1 MVKAT
6 HFENL
11 KMFNPKLLTPN
22 QKFFLDLS
30 IPSLY
35 LLPLLIVFF
44 LPKDFGFG
52 NESLVPLSLI
62 IGLSGL
68 VLWIAG
74 MACLGKALRILPET
88 DSIVARGV
96 YRFIRHPIYVGIV
109 CTHFGLF
116 FACGSTFG
124 MIYLFVII
132 IPLNIIRAQLEEKA
146 MFAKFGDRYRAYH
159 NLTWF

>member
-1 MVKAT
+1 
-6 HFENL
+6 
-11 KMFNPKLLTPN
+11 MFDPRLLTPN
-22 QKFFLDLS
+22 KKIFLDLS

-44 LPKDFGFG
+44 LPKNFGFG
-52 NESLVPLSLI
+52 NENLVPFSLAV
-62 IGLSGL
+62 GMSGL
-68 VLWIAG
+68 TLWITG
-74 MACLGKALRILPET
+74 MACLGKALKILPGA

-109 CTHFGLF
+109 FTHFGLF
-116 FACGSTFG
+116 SACGSIFG

-132 IPLNIIRAQLEEKA
+132 IPLNVFRAQLEEKA
-146 MFAKFGDRYRAYH
+146 MFAKFGDRYRTYH

>member
-1 MVKAT
+1 
-6 HFENL
+6 
-11 KMFNPKLLTPN
+11 MFDLRLLTPN

-44 LPKDFGFG
+44 LPKNFGFG
-52 NESLVPLSLI
+52 NENLVPFCLAV
-62 IGLSGL
+62 GMSGL

-74 MACLGKALRILPET
+74 MACLGKALRILPGT
-88 DSIVARGV
+88 NAIIAKGV

-109 CTHFGLF
+109 FTHFGLF

-146 MFAKFGDRYRAYH
+146 MLAKFGDRYRAYH
-159 NLTWF
+159 NLTWC

>member
-1 MVKAT
+1 
-6 HFENL
+6 
-11 KMFNPKLLTPN
+11 MFDQISLTSH

-44 LPKDFGFG
+44 LPKNFGFG
-52 NESLVPLSLI
+52 NENLVPFSLAIGISGLSL
-62 IGLSGL
+62 
-68 VLWIAG
+68 WITG
-74 MACLGKALRILPET
+74 MACLGKALRILPGA

-96 YRFIRHPIYVGIV
+96 YRFIRHPIYLGIV
-109 CTHFGLF
+109 LTHFGLF
-116 FACGSTFG
+116 FSCGSIFG

-132 IPLNIIRAQLEEKA
+132 IPLNVFRAQLEEKA
-146 MFAKFGDRYRAYH
+146 MFVKFGDRYRTYH